1 MKTSQLIAGC
11 MAAWLGGAVLLAAD
25 VRQGLVSYWPLDAMS
40 EDFTTTTDLVSG
52 YDLNTVNWFD
62 TSGVV
67 PGKRGN
73 AFQFD
78 GTSQYAYRTMEGL
91 ETDRLPISK
100 AASFTVMFWVKA
112 APNQSDRRVFS
123 ESNSLL
129 SDNDPLVN
137 IGTHNAGTDGTI
149 DLFFRNSTGGVQL
162 NHLHSPGT
170 AYDNTWHHVALVD
183 VSGAVTLYLDG
194 TNTMTATYTREATP
208 IQDTLSIGAIVRG
221 NGSNIGARFTG
232 TIDDVAVWE
241 RALSMEEIQD
251 VMNNGIQT
259 PVPAFGPF
267 ITRDP
272 AGSTK
277 LRVGDSFTL
286 TGGGAGV
293 RPLAYQWLKG
303 ETEIVDAT
311 SATLALTDLQVAD
324 SGEYKLRVSNSEG
337 SVVSAAATL
346 VVSQPPE
353 PNLISQVVAL
363 WRLDEV
369 QGTKTPD
376 IVSGYDMDLVNLTA
390 ADVVP
395 GKWGQCFQFDA
406 ARQTM
411 LKRNNIAGENLPI
424 YQHPDFSVSLWVKGR
439 VWSEDGTTIL
449 QTDRRVFSEGSTK
462 TTNPLFN
469 IGTHNSATAPDG
481 TVDIYIRTDTGATIG
496 DHHHSVGIAFDGTW
510 HHILYTQRDLG
521 GTMAAHLYVDGV
533 LDTMRPDPVRPLTL
547 DTTTIGGILRNAASA
562 WFTGQIDDVIV
573 WNRGLTGA
581 EAQLLATTAMP
592 DPPPNVQPL
601 AISAFRSDMP
611 QVVEGDS
618 VLLRWDVS
626 KTATEIMIDNGV
638 GDVTSQTVAGA
649 GTLSVSPTST
659 TTYTLTIKR
668 GTDQLTAQATVTVL
682 KGVEANWAALDNFD
696 EYSVGF
702 LSQTPWWSDTAGNF
716 ARIEDLNGNRM
727 LSVRSG
733 SSAAVLPIG
742 ALKVT
747 EGEQRTLFFRMLIQ
761 GEPTAALRH
770 VIGLTDKNIRN
781 HGDSTSNIGPVLH
794 ANFDTAAPPWFLGV
808 IYGVGGTIEYAVDP
822 LETGALYSV
831 WIDIKNEPM
840 NDAISPYDIFSVYI
854 KKDGATE
861 RTELFK
867 DYISDRDA
875 LTPDVVLGPMMP
887 NLDKLFVTCNNANA
901 SLWFDDFFISKSG
914 YNATE
919 PAPFNEGGTPEVSI
933 ALSGAQVEV
942 SWSGGTLLWAP
953 SVAGPWNPVQGA
965 TTSPYRTNPTE
976 TQAYYRVMK

>member
-1 MKTSQLIAGC
+1 MKTTQLIAGC

-40 EDFTTTTDLVSG
+40 EDFTTTDDVVSG
-52 YDLNTVNWFD
+52 YDLNLVGWYD
-62 TSGVV
+62 ASGVV
-67 PGKRGN
+67 AGKRGS
-73 AFQFD
+73 AFLFD
-78 GTSQYAYRTMEGL
+78 GSSQYAYRTTEPGAD
-91 ETDRLPISK
+91 DRLPISK
-100 AASFTVMFWVKA
+100 SERYTIMFWVKGA
-112 APNQSDRRVFS
+112 ANQSDRRVFS
-123 ESNSLL
+123 ESNFNDA
-129 SDNDPLVN
+129 DNDILVN
-137 IGTHNAGTDGTI
+137 IGTHNSGADGTI
-149 DLFFRNSTGGVQL
+149 DLFYRNSGGTAQM
-162 NHLHSPGT
+162 NHLHSAGT

-183 VSGAVTLYLDG
+183 VSGAVTVYLDG
-194 TNTMTATYTREATP
+194 TNTLTAAYTREATL
-208 IQDTLSIGAIVRG
+208 IQDTTSLGAILRSSG
-221 NGSNIGARFTG
+221 IAAYFSG
-232 TIDDVAVWE
+232 TVDELAVWE
-241 RALSMEEIQD
+241 RALSMDEVQE

-259 PVPAFGPF
+259 PVPALGPF
-267 ITRDP
+267 VTRDP
-272 AGSTK
+272 VGSSK
-277 LRVGDSFTL
+277 LRVDDTFTL
-286 TGGGAGV
+286 TAAAGGV
-293 RPLAYQWLKG
+293 RPLTYQWLKG
-303 ETEIVDAT
+303 ETEIPDAT
-311 SATLALTDLQVAD
+311 SPSLTLTGLQVAD
-324 SGEYKLRVSNSEG
+324 SGEYKVRVTNAEG
-337 SVVSAAATL
+337 SAESAAATL
-346 VVSQPPE
+346 VVNPLPE

-395 GKWGQCFQFDA
+395 GKWGNSFQFDA

-469 IGTHNSATAPDG
+469 IGTHNSGTAPDE
-481 TVDIYIRTDTGATIG
+481 TVDIYIRTDSGATIG
-496 DHHHSVGIAFDGTW
+496 DHHHSVGIAFDGAW

-521 GTMAAHLYVDGV
+521 GTMAAHLYIDGV

-592 DPPPNVQPL
+592 DPPANVQPL

-626 KTATEIMIDNGV
+626 KTATEVMIDNGV
-638 GDVTSQTVAGA
+638 GDVTSQTIAGA
-649 GTLSVSPTST
+649 GSISVAPTAT

-696 EYSVGF
+696 EYGVGF

-747 EGEQRTLFFRMLIQ
+747 EGQERTLFFRMLIQ

-808 IYGVGGTIEYAVDP
+808 IYGVGGTIEYALDP
-822 LETGALYSV
+822 IETGALYSV

-840 NDAISPYDIFSVYI
+840 NDAVSPYDIFSVYI
-854 KKDGATE
+854 KKDGAAE

-867 DYISDRDA
+867 DYLSDRDA

-901 SLWFDDFFISKSG
+901 SLWFDDFFISKTG
-914 YNATE
+914 YNASE

-933 ALSGAQVEV
+933 ALDAANVVVTFTGTLTAADQLTGPWTDVAGTSPLTIPASGAQKF
-942 SWSGGTLLWAP
+942 
-953 SVAGPWNPVQGA
+953 
-965 TTSPYRTNPTE
+965 YR
-976 TQAYYRVMK
+976 AKR